1 MNNATVATYIPKDG
15 EISAV
20 RFIPFG
26 GTEQIELTIE
36 TVKQFLTSPTKSGK
50 LPEKKDVVKFMM
62 LCKSR
67 ELNPWEGDGFLVGY
81 DSQAGPVFNLIT
93 SHQAFLKRAEASPE
107 YDGLESGVVVR
118 KNGDDEKE
126 IPGEIVPSGYVLVGG
141 WSRVFRKDRS
151 HPMYKKLDLK
161 SFDKGHS
168 VWNTNK
174 VGMIVK
180 CAEADALRSSFPNK
194 LGNLYIEGERVPVDV
209 VEPGGDQKKPEVA
222 AAPRPQAAGL
232 KDALRKNTA
241 ADNPKEQYR
250 DPASKEPLPAP
261 AVIQDG
267 ATLKEG
273 EMPESETVAESNE
286 SEVTEAAPPY
296 PPSWKEDRKQI
307 QKGASL
313 SWEKHTPLMLKAK
326 ANTPEFKES
335 AIYEMRFKLIE
346 IYDKPVPS
354 DDKLFDELKK
364 AVDERAATSK

>member
-1 MNNATVATYIPKDG
+1 MNNSTVATYIPKDG

-20 RFIPFG
+20 KFIPFG

-50 LPEKKDVVKFMM
+50 IPEKKDIVKFMM
-62 LCKSR
+62 LCQAR
-67 ELNPWEGDGFLVGY
+67 ALNPWEGDAVLVGY
-81 DSQAGPVFNLIT
+81 DGREGPVFSMIT
-93 SHQAFLKRAEASPE
+93 THQAFLKRAEGSPE
-107 YDGLESGVVVR
+107 YDGLQSGIVIR
-118 KNGDDEKE
+118 KSGEDDKE
-126 IPGEIVPSGYVLVGG
+126 IEGEILTPGYVLVGG
-141 WSRVFRKDRS
+141 WARAYRKDRKYS
-151 HPMYKKLDLK
+151 MYKKLDIKGFEK
-161 SFDKGHS
+161 SFGL
-168 VWNTNK
+168 WAGNQK
-174 VGMIVK
+174 VNMIVK

-194 LGNLYIEGERVPVDV
+194 LGNLYIEGERVPVDA

-222 AAPRPQAAGL
+222 AAKPQAAGL
-232 KDALRKNTA
+232 KDALRKTP
-241 ADNPKEQYR
+241 DKPKEQYR
-250 DPASKEPLPAP
+250 DQASREPLPAP
-261 AVIQDG
+261 AVIQES
-267 ATLKEG
+267 AALKEG

-307 QKGASL
+307 PKGASL

-346 IYDKPVPS
+346 IYNRPIPS

-364 AVDERAATSK
+364 AVDERAANLK